1 MSLTLEEMSAKP
13 KNQILEQ
20 MAHSPKIS
28 LEQMASKPKIGP
40 APPSRTLPIPEPE
53 ALSYGGHTGFFTD
66 IAEPKE
72 IRETIK
78 QTDPE
83 YERKVQHAISIIE
96 SYSPKEQAYILGV
109 LPFTNPLN
117 ISTWLSTKGIE
128 TPKDMPEGEAHKYT
142 TAALHDAIGRY
153 SQKMKLSDPR
163 KWASIAGLI
172 GKTVL
177 EFRGAPGKS
186 AATRFAARELMT
198 LPTKQEADM
207 PFMDYVISKGER
219 VGEAA
224 AMGYGV
230 GAAHKYIP
238 QAGLRIPAVTG
249 GFMGVTA
256 LRGGSP
262 QEILETGATILG
274 FEALGLIEKS
284 TKAVKRT
291 VRNRYATE
299 AVKAARKYNP
309 DLNKL
314 SNKQV
319 EQVLQGIAEN
329 RQAMALSSKQA
340 HNEAREL
347 VKLAQQQKKAG
358 NRSLFDEVKQVM
370 TKGTGAE
377 RDRLLADLYRKTQR
391 PVGPT
396 ETTQQ
401 AMIAEP
407 QPLTAGRKPVKPTIP
422 TPPAE
427 KIAPEK
433 AAEEI
438 APAISEGKRRAELGN
453 VNKEIQKHGI
463 YEAVIEGR
471 KEAQH
476 IKTGAKRFYVPK
488 RYRPEVESYAGERG
502 KKGADTALWNKI
514 THDPGKGQAWDDAA
528 VELGWPKDLDTFLQ
542 RLQVM
547 GKKAKGPIDE
557 DALNQALKANDP
569 YLDSLVL
576 KRDMLKDGMS
586 PVEINEGLRENVTEG
601 EYGLTSKDIDDIIK
615 EIGYV
620 KEGETIREGLA
631 EKAREEEREKDLLG
645 RPILK
650 GGIAGET
657 AEFLD
662 KEEYRLPEPDIEGQ
676 AKFEYEPAKPAEA
689 KGKGKPGFVDLTPV
703 LESHKAF
710 MRVLEPAKAVE
721 RKLGKEAYAAVI
733 KGIHATDVARIE
745 FEQKE
750 LPKKDKIINDLE
762 GWLDNFPDKD
772 LENLMLSRGDP
783 VSVEAQLIKK
793 DATNKLPKELRSPK
807 LLRAIQH
814 IADFNYKYLQSV
826 VGDDINKVADY
837 FYGIYKNP
845 KKVDKFLD
853 YWRTTKKFT
862 KEKKL
867 PTYADAKAY
876 GLQIRD
882 PNPVRNLK
890 SEYVAIAH
898 LEGMN
903 WLKDELMRT
912 GEGKFIDN
920 LIDAPVEW
928 DKVQD
933 PSFSGLRVQPDLAKL
948 INNLISTNKITK
960 VPALNTLRQIN
971 NFLRTVKFIG
981 SAFHLLSVAKQSV
994 ADSGYLGFL
1003 HKKTATRGITTGFRK
1018 NDPIFKTPQYKDYI
1032 RHGGGHR
1039 YSMESE
1045 ARKAFVKFANKFNK
1059 EFGKAVKYGA
1069 IPIKLPV
1076 SFVNWM
1082 FNNYIPKVKYAKYL
1096 DVVAEKEKGLGRPLT
1111 SPEKI
1116 DIIKEQQ
1123 NFYGMMNERMFGR
1136 SGTWTTVLRLFF
1148 MAPGYAEGNFRTILK
1163 SALQWKGK
1171 DGFRAGRSRA
1181 NIPNSFLI
1189 TAALATIGTMILTG
1203 KPPKKPETKE
1213 DLRDLFKIDTGKTDD
1228 KGRRIMIDLMTYDK
1242 DYWNVYGNMF
1252 LGEPGKA
1259 IETSIKRVGGMTATT
1274 AEVAADLLLISQ
1286 GRAVYDWKGD
1296 RVTEITDPFLR
1307 KVMKLAVY
1315 EIKKTEPIS
1324 WSVFK
1329 QSRRKEIDTTI
1340 AAVETLLGYRPTM
1353 SEKDK
1358 REQAI
1363 TNRIYSLKGQQ
1374 EKLYQYLRT
1383 LKHPRQAIVRYNR
1396 TVNNILNSKL
1406 VPKNM
1411 REEWKP
1417 KLLIDLDKY
1426 LQGKAH
1432 TASLQATTREAKQKV
1447 ERAIEL
1453 LKNFGV
1459 TAEDADKLLDDYYA
1473 REKKRADVSP
1483 LERHPVIGRGL
1494 KKKRLKE
1501 RMEGEQ

>member
-72 IRETIK
+72 IGETIK

-128 TPKDMPEGEAHKYT
+128 TPKGMPEGEAHKYT

-391 PVGPT
+391 PAGPT

-427 KIAPEK
+427 KVAPTEATGGRKPLGAQKLVDQVPVK
-433 AAEEI
+433 AA
-438 APAISEGKRRAELGN
+438 
-453 VNKEIQKHGI
+453 KEIK
-463 YEAVIEGR
+463 
-471 KEAQH
+471 
-476 IKTGAKRFYVPK
+476 P
-488 RYRPEVESYAGERG
+488 
-502 KKGADTALWNKI
+502 
-514 THDPGKGQAWDDAA
+514 
-528 VELGWPKDLDTFLQ
+528 
-542 RLQVM
+542 
-547 GKKAKGPIDE
+547 
-557 DALNQALKANDP
+557 
-569 YLDSLVL
+569 
-576 KRDMLKDGMS
+576 
-586 PVEINEGLRENVTEG
+586 
-601 EYGLTSKDIDDIIK
+601 
-615 EIGYV
+615 
-620 KEGETIREGLA
+620 
-631 EKAREEEREKDLLG
+631 
-645 RPILK
+645 
-650 GGIAGET
+650 
-657 AEFLD
+657 
-662 KEEYRLPEPDIEGQ
+662 
-676 AKFEYEPAKPAEA
+676 PAKPAEA
-689 KGKGKPGFVDLTPV
+689 KGKGKPGFVDLNPV

-733 KGIHATDVARIE
+733 KGIHATDVARVK
-745 FEQKE
+745 FEQTE
-750 LPKKDKIINDLE
+750 LPKKDKVINELE
-762 GWLDNFPDKD
+762 EWLDKFSDKD
-772 LENLMLSRGDP
+772 LDNLMLSRGDP

-807 LLRAIQH
+807 LLGSIQH

-826 VGDDINKVADY
+826 VGDDINRVSEY
-837 FYGIYKNP
+837 FYGIYKDS

-853 YWRTTKKFT
+853 YWRTTKRFT

-867 PTYADAKAY
+867 PTYADAKSY
-876 GLQIRD
+876 GLEIRD

-890 SEYVAIAH
+890 SEYIAIAH

-933 PSFSGLRVQPDLAKL
+933 PAFSGLRLQPDLAKL
-948 INNLISTNKITK
+948 INNLIATNKITK
-960 VPALNTLRQIN
+960 VPIINTLRQVN

-994 ADSGYLGFL
+994 ADSGYLGFY
-1003 HKKTATRGITTGFRK
+1003 KIAEFYKRPGKRIPFGVRKGMATQGITFGFRK
-1018 NDPIFKTPQYKDYI
+1018 NDPTFRTPFYKRYV
-1032 RHGGGHR
+1032 RNGGGHR
-1039 YSMESE
+1039 YSVESE

-1082 FNNYIPKVKYAKYL
+1082 FNSYIPKVKYAKTQMWYNKQ
-1096 DVVAEKEKGLGRPLT
+1096 AKKLGRELT
-1111 SPEKI
+1111 DAELQE
-1116 DIIKEQQ
+1116 IIKEGQ
-1123 NFYGMMNERMFGR
+1123 NFYGMVNERLFGR
-1136 SGTWTTVLRLFF
+1136 SGTWTTVLRFFF

-1171 DGFRAGRSRA
+1171 DGFSANRSRS
-1181 NIPNSFLI
+1181 NIVNSLI
-1189 TAALATIGTMILTG
+1189 ITSILATVGTMIMTG
-1203 KPPKKPETKE
+1203 KPPKKPETAE

-1374 EKLYQYLRT
+1374 EKLYQYLGT
-1383 LKHPRQAIVRYNR
+1383 LKNPRGAIDHYNK
-1396 TVNNILNSKL
+1396 TVNQILDSKM
-1406 VPKNM
+1406 VPKKM

-1417 KLLIDLDKY
+1417 KLIIDLDKY

-1432 TASLQATTREAKQKV
+1432 TASLQATTKEAKQKV

-1459 TAEDADKLLDDYYA
+1459 TAEEADKLLLDYYE
-1473 REKKRADVSP
+1473 REKKKAGVSP

-1494 KKKRLKE
+1494 KQKRLKE